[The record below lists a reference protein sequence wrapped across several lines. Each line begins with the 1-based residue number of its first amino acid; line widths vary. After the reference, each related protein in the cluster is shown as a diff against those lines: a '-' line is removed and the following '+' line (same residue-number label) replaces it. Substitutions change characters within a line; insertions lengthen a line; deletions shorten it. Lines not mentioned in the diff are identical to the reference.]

1 MEIKVWE
8 EFDEFDIPVYKA
20 KVSVVYEDFVKILT
34 AETLSDLIVKINDT
48 IHDSFGE

>member
-8 EFDEFDIPVYKA
+8 EFDEFYIPVYKA
-20 KVSVVYEDFVKILT
+20 KVSVVYEDFVKELS
-34 AETLSDLIVKINDT
+34 AETLNDLIIKINNT